1 MNACSLTNNLA
12 WFVRTAKVEADVA
25 KPLDGK
31 VALVA
36 GATRGAGRG
45 IACMLGAAGA
55 AVYCTGRTGAGQTS
69 PMARPE
75 TIEETAALVDEQ
87 GGEGVAV
94 RTDHTREE
102 DVAALIG
109 CIEAERGRLD
119 ILVNDIWGGDPM
131 IDWGAKF
138 WELDIAK
145 VRALVEQAILSHLI
159 TARHAAP
166 LMLRRRAGLIVEVGD
181 GHYDGY
187 RGQLLYDLVKSTVN
201 RLGYAMAW
209 DLHGTGVTAL
219 ALCPGFLRSEAVL
232 GHFGVSEANW
242 RDAIAKDP
250 FFAESESPFFV
261 GRAVAAL
268 AADPK
273 VNRKAGQ
280 VLFAADLAEE
290 YGFTDVDGRRPAFH
304 PMFERVTA
312 ELAAKD
318 GDLDANER
326 FLVFARYMQI
336 HRETTHADKA
346 RRLAAKLGLA
356 DLGPGLGPNEAGI
369 VAG

>member
-1 MNACSLTNNLA
+1 M
-12 WFVRTAKVEADVA
+12 ADRS
-25 KPLDGK
+25 LDGK

-55 AVYCTGRTGAGQTS
+55 IVYCSGRTSAGRPS
-69 PMARPE
+69 PMGRLE
-75 TIEETAALVDEQ
+75 TIEETAALVDGQ

-94 RTDHTREE
+94 RTDHTHEE
-102 DVAALIG
+102 EVAALVAR
-109 CIEAERGRLD
+109 IEAERGRLD

-138 WELDIAK
+138 WQLDIGT
-145 VRALVEQAILSHLI
+145 VRALVEQAVVSHMI

-166 LMLRRRAGLIVEVGD
+166 LMLRQGSGLIVEVSD
-181 GHYDGY
+181 GHHDGY

-209 DLHGTGVTAL
+209 DLNGTGVTAL
-219 ALCPGFLRSEAVL
+219 TLCPGFLRSEAVL
-232 GHFGVSEANW
+232 GHFGVSESNW
-242 RDAIAKDP
+242 RDAVAKDP

-261 GRAVAAL
+261 GRAVASL
-268 AADPK
+268 AADPE
-273 VNRKAGQ
+273 VHRKAGQ
-280 VLFAADLAEE
+280 VLFAADLGEE

-312 ELAAKD
+312 ELAERDA
-318 GDLDANER
+318 DLDPNER
-326 FLVFARYMQI
+326 FLVFARYLQI
-336 HRETTHADKA
+336 HREPAHTARA
-346 RRLAAKLGLA
+346 RRLAAKLGFA
-356 DLGPGLGPNEAGI
+356 DLGPGLGPTKLAP
-369 VAG
+369 

>member
-1 MNACSLTNNLA
+1 M
-12 WFVRTAKVEADVA
+12 
-25 KPLDGK
+25 G
-31 VALVA
+31 
-36 GATRGAGRG
+36 
-45 IACMLGAAGA
+45 
-55 AVYCTGRTGAGQTS
+55 
-69 PMARPE
+69 RPE
-75 TIEETAALVDEQ
+75 TIEETAALVDGR

-102 DVAALIG
+102 EVAALIAR
-109 CIEAERGRLD
+109 IDDERGRLD

-131 IDWGAKF
+131 IDWGVKF
-138 WELDIAK
+138 WELDIGT

-166 LMLRRRAGLIVEVGD
+166 LMLRQGAGLIVEVGD
-181 GHYDGY
+181 GHHDGY

-232 GHFGVSEANW
+232 GHFGVAEANW
-242 RDAIAKDP
+242 RDAVAKDP

-273 VNRKAGQ
+273 VHRKAGQ
-280 VLFAADLAEE
+280 VLFAADLAEA

-312 ELAAKD
+312 ELAEQD
-318 GDLDANER
+318 GDLGPDER
-326 FLVFARYMQI
+326 FLLFARYLQT
-336 HRETTHADKA
+336 HREPAQAGKA
-346 RRLAAKLGLA
+346 RLLAAKLGFA
-356 DLGPGLGPNEAGI
+356 DLGPGLGPNQAGI
-369 VAG
+369 R

>member
-1 MNACSLTNNLA
+1 M
-12 WFVRTAKVEADVA
+12 ADR
-25 KPLDGK
+25 PLDGK

-55 AVYCTGRTGAGQTS
+55 VVYCTGRTGAGQAS
-69 PMARPE
+69 PMGRPE
-75 TIEETAALVDEQ
+75 TIEETAALVDGH
-87 GGEGVAV
+87 GGQGVAI
-94 RTDHTREE
+94 RTDHTREAE
-102 DVAALIG
+102 VAALIAR
-109 CIEAERGRLD
+109 IEGERGRLD

-131 IDWGAKF
+131 VDWSKKF
-138 WELDIAK
+138 WELDIGT
-145 VRALVEQAILSHLI
+145 VRALVDQAVMSHLI
-159 TARHAAP
+159 TARHAGP
-166 LMLRRRAGLIVEVGD
+166 LMVRQGSGLIVEVSD
-181 GHYDGY
+181 GHHDGY

-232 GHFGVSEANW
+232 DHFGVSEANW

-250 FFAESESPFFV
+250 FFAQSESPFFV

-268 AADPK
+268 AADPH
-273 VNRKAGQ
+273 VHRKAGQ
-280 VLFAADLAEE
+280 VLFAADLAEA

-312 ELAAKD
+312 ELADRD
-318 GDLDANER
+318 GDLDPDQR
-326 FLVFARYMQI
+326 FLVLARYRQI
-336 HRETTHADKA
+336 HREPAEA
-346 RRLAAKLGLA
+346 GMAARLAAKLGFT
-356 DLGPGLGPNEAGI
+356 DLGPGLGPNGAAVG
-369 VAG
+369 

>member
-1 MNACSLTNNLA
+1 MAG
-12 WFVRTAKVEADVA
+12 R
-25 KPLDGK
+25 PLEGK

-45 IACMLGAAGA
+45 VACMLGAAGA
-55 AVYCTGRTGAGQTS
+55 VVYCTGRTGAGQAS
-69 PMARPE
+69 PMSRPE
-75 TIEETAALVDEQ
+75 TIEETAAMVSDQ
-87 GGEGVAV
+87 GGMGVAV

-102 DVAALIG
+102 EVAALIAR
-109 CIEAERGRLD
+109 IEAERGRLD

-138 WELDIAK
+138 WQLEIAT
-145 VRALVEQAILSHLI
+145 VRALVEQAILSHLT

-166 LMLRRRAGLIVEVGD
+166 LMLRQGSGLIVEVSD
-181 GHYDGY
+181 GHHDGY

-219 ALCPGFLRSEAVL
+219 TLCPGFLRSEAVL
-232 GHFGVSEANW
+232 SHFGVAEANW

-268 AADPK
+268 AADPA
-273 VNRKAGQ
+273 VGRKAGQ

-290 YGFTDVDGRRPAFH
+290 YGFTDIDGRRPAFH
-304 PMFERVTA
+304 PMFERVAA
-312 ELAAKD
+312 ELAAED
-318 GDLDANER
+318 RDLEPDER
-326 FLVFARYMQI
+326 FLVLARYLQV
-336 HRETTHADKA
+336 HREPDQADKA
-346 RRLAAKLGLA
+346 RELAAKLGFA
-356 DLGPGLGPNEAGI
+356 DLGPGLGVG
-369 VAG
+369 

>member
-1 MNACSLTNNLA
+1 MD
-12 WFVRTAKVEADVA
+12 R
-25 KPLDGK
+25 PLDGK

-55 AVYCTGRTGAGQTS
+55 VVYCTGRSGAGQAS
-69 PMARPE
+69 PMGRPE
-75 TIEETAALVDEQ
+75 TIEQTAALVDEH
-87 GGEGVAV
+87 GGVGVAI
-94 RTDHTREE
+94 RTDHTQE
-102 DVAALIG
+102 DEVVALVAR
-109 CIEAERGRLD
+109 IEAERGRLD

-131 IDWGAKF
+131 VDWSAKF
-138 WELDIAK
+138 WRLDIGV
-145 VRALVEQAILSHLI
+145 VRALVDQAVFSHLI
-159 TARHAAP
+159 TAKHAAP
-166 LMLRRRAGLIVEVGD
+166 LMLRQGTGLIVEVSD
-181 GHYDGY
+181 GHHEGY
-187 RGQLLYDLVKSTVN
+187 RGQLLYDLAKSTVN

-209 DLHGTGVTAL
+209 DLQGTGVTAL

-268 AADPK
+268 AADPEAH
-273 VNRKAGQ
+273 RKAGQ
-280 VLFAADLAEE
+280 TLFAADLAEE

-312 ELAAKD
+312 ELAARD
-318 GDLDANER
+318 GNLEANEH
-326 FLVFARYMQI
+326 FLVLARYMQV
-336 HRETTHADKA
+336 HREPAHADQA
-346 RRLAAKLGLA
+346 RRLAARLGFA
-356 DLGPGLGPNEAGI
+356 DLGPGLGPA
-369 VAG
+369 

>member
-1 MNACSLTNNLA
+1 MADRPLA
-12 WFVRTAKVEADVA
+12 
-25 KPLDGK
+25 GQ

-55 AVYCTGRTGAGQTS
+55 VVYCTGRSGGGAAS
-69 PMARPE
+69 PMGRPE
-75 TIEETAALVDEQ
+75 TIEETAALVGRH

-94 RTDHTREE
+94 RTDHTREQE
-102 DVAALIG
+102 VVALVAR
-109 CIEAERGRLD
+109 IEAERGRLD

-131 IDWGAKF
+131 IDWSARF
-138 WELDIAK
+138 WQLDVEK
-145 VRALVEQAILSHLI
+145 VRALVDQAVMSHLI

-166 LMLRRRAGLIVEVGD
+166 LMVRAGRGLIVEVSD
-181 GHYDGY
+181 GHHDGY
-187 RGQLLYDLVKSTVN
+187 RGHLVYDLAKSAVN

-232 GHFGVSEANW
+232 GHFGVTDANW

-268 AADPK
+268 AADPR
-273 VNRKAGQ
+273 VQDKAGQ
-280 VLFAADLAEE
+280 VLFAADVAEA
-290 YGFTDVDGRRPAFH
+290 YGFTDVDGCTPAFH
-304 PMFERVTA
+304 PKFEKVTA
-312 ELAAKD
+312 DLAARD
-318 GDLDANER
+318 GDLSADER
-326 FLVFARYMQI
+326 LLVLARYRQI
-336 HRETTHADKA
+336 HREPAEAERA
-346 RRLAAKLGLA
+346 RALGAKLGFA
-356 DLGPGLGPNEAGI
+356 DLGSGLGVP
-369 VAG
+369 

>member
-1 MNACSLTNNLA
+1 M
-12 WFVRTAKVEADVA
+12 ADR
-25 KPLDGK
+25 PLDGK

-55 AVYCTGRTGAGQTS
+55 VVYCTGRTGAGQAS

-75 TIEETAALVDEQ
+75 TIEETAALVDGQ

-94 RTDHTREE
+94 RTDHTHEA
-102 DVAALIG
+102 DVAALIAR
-109 CIEAERGRLD
+109 IDAERGRLD

-131 IDWGAKF
+131 VDWSAKF
-138 WELDIAK
+138 WQLDIAA
-145 VRALVEQAILSHLI
+145 VRALVDQAMMSHLI

-166 LMLRRRAGLIVEVGD
+166 LMVRRGSGLIVEVSD
-181 GHYDGY
+181 GHHDGY
-187 RGQLLYDLVKSTVN
+187 RGQLLYDLVKNTVN

-242 RDAIAKDP
+242 RDAVAKDP

-268 AADPK
+268 AADPD
-273 VNRKAGQ
+273 VHRKAAQ
-280 VLFAADLAEE
+280 VLFAADLADE
-290 YGFTDVDGRRPAFH
+290 YGFTDIDGRRPAFH

-312 ELAAKD
+312 ELAEQD
-318 GDLDANER
+318 GDLDRGQR
-326 FLVFARYMQI
+326 FLVFARYLQI
-336 HRETTHADKA
+336 HREPAQADKA

-356 DLGPGLGPNEAGI
+356 NLGPGLGPIQAG
-369 VAG
+369 VAVR